1 MANLGRKWATV
12 AKRSSALTGY
22 GTALTSIDGDEIAI
36 MAPTMRGLELVW
48 NRLNTVTPLDKS
60 KVRRVVYFPHESL
73 TTLQPRKGSAQGK
86 SGDSRG

>member
-12 AKRSSALTGY
+12 AKRSSVLTGY

-60 KVRRVVYFPHESL
+60 KVRRVVWFPHEAL
-73 TTLQPRKGSAQGK
+73 TTLKPRKGSSKGK
-86 SGDSRG
+86 RAELP